1 MTVEKEKVK
10 DSELKPEINQDN
22 QNGSEEEPKIGVYVC
37 HCGHNIAGTVDVAK
51 VAEYAGTLPN
61 VVEAKHYMFMCSKPG
76 VQLIKDDI
84 EEKGINRT
92 VVASCSKK
100 QHGRTFAKTIEEMG
114 LNKHLHQQVNIR
126 EFCSWVHQKDKEKA
140 SEKAMKLIEAGVNR
154 ARKLEKVETKRIPT
168 TKAALVIGAGIAG
181 LRASFDLAELG
192 IPVYLVEKESTIGG
206 HMTRLNK
213 TFPTNE
219 CPQCS
224 ISPLTNGV
232 ANHPLVELYTNAQVK
247 EVGGSMGNYEIEIE
261 IKPRYVKDNCT
272 SCGECAENCPV
283 EVPSEWDKGMS
294 MRNAIYKAYPQ
305 AIPATYIRDKESCIN
320 CNTCINICP
329 VEAVDFSMET
339 ETKTFKVGSI
349 VVAAGYEE
357 YDPSEIEA
365 YHYGQEGY
373 ENIITQLQLERML
386 GPTSITNSEV
396 LRPSDGKI
404 PKHVVIIQCV
414 GSRNEQVGNKYCT
427 GVCCKFATKNAGI
440 IKDNYPDT
448 EVTICY
454 IDIRTPGLNFEEY
467 YMDAQQKGVRFIR
480 GRPSEVVRDPNT
492 GELTVIV
499 EDTLSQTPMQ
509 LKADMVVLSAA
520 MVPPQG
526 IGPLGS
532 KLKILRS
539 KEGFFKEFHI
549 KMNPTL
555 SSKGGIFLAGTI
567 QGPKDISET
576 VAHAGSAA
584 ALAAQPLVKGYI
596 EKEMLVPKIDYDLCM
611 DCGMCITACNPAAIS
626 WNAEGRP
633 EVNDIACRSC
643 GMCMPACPTAA
654 IQLVN
659 FSDDQLLD
667 EIVPIS
673 GGGVVCNE

>member
-1 MTVEKEKVK
+1 MTVE
-10 DSELKPEINQDN
+10 DSELKPEVKQDN
-22 QNGSEEEPKIGVYVC
+22 QNDSEEETKIGVYVC

-51 VAEYAGTLPN
+51 VAEFAGTLPN

-92 VVASCSKK
+92 VVASCSKN

-126 EFCSWVHQKDKEKA
+126 EFCSWVHKKDKEKA

-192 IPVYLVEKESTIGG
+192 IPVYLVEKNSTIGG

-247 EVGGSMGNYEIEIE
+247 SVEGSMGNYEIEIE
-261 IKPRYVKDNCT
+261 IKPRYVKENCT

-305 AIPATYIRDKESCIN
+305 AIPATYVRDEKSCIN

-357 YDPSEIEA
+357 YDPSEIEP

-480 GRPSEVVRDPNT
+480 GRPSEVVRDPIS

-509 LKADMVVLSAA
+509 LKADMVILSAA

-555 SSKGGIFLAGTI
+555 SSKGGIFLAGTV
-567 QGPKDISET
+567 QGPKDISES

-596 EKEMLVPKIDYDLCM
+596 EKEMLVPKIDYDLCT

-654 IQLVN
+654 IQLLN

>member
-1 MTVEKEKVK
+1 MTVEEP
-10 DSELKPEINQDN
+10 EMKPEVNQDN

-51 VAEYAGTLPN
+51 VAEYAGTLPD

-92 VVASCSKK
+92 VVASCSKN

-114 LNKHLHQQVNIR
+114 LNKHLHQQVNVR
-126 EFCSWVHQKDKEKA
+126 EFCSWVHKKDEEKA

-192 IPVYLVEKESTIGG
+192 IPVYLVEKNSTIGG

-247 EVGGSMGNYEIEIE
+247 SVEGSMGNYEIEIE

-305 AIPATYIRDKESCIN
+305 AIPATYVRDKKSCIN

-329 VEAVDFSMET
+329 VQAVDFSQET

-480 GRPSEVVRDPNT
+480 GRPSEVVRNPIT

-633 EVNDIACRSC
+633 EVNEIACRSC

-654 IQLVN
+654 ILLLN

>member
-1 MTVEKEKVK
+1 MTVE
-10 DSELKPEINQDN
+10 DSELKPEVSQDN
-22 QNGSEEEPKIGVYVC
+22 QNGSEEETKIGVYVC

-51 VAEYAGTLPN
+51 VAEYAGTLPD

-76 VQLIKDDI
+76 IQIIKDDI

-92 VVASCSKK
+92 VVASCSKN

-126 EFCSWVHQKDKEKA
+126 EFCSWVHKKDKEKA

-192 IPVYLVEKESTIGG
+192 IPVYLVEKNSTIGG

-247 EVGGSMGNYEIEIE
+247 SVEGSMGNYEIEIE

-305 AIPATYIRDKESCIN
+305 AIPATYVRDEKSCIN

-357 YDPSEIEA
+357 YDPSEIEP

-373 ENIITQLQLERML
+373 ENIITQLQLERMM

-404 PKHVVIIQCV
+404 PKSVVIIQ
-414 GSRNEQVGNKYCT
+414 
-427 GVCCKFATKNAGI
+427 
-440 IKDNYPDT
+440 
-448 EVTICY
+448 
-454 IDIRTPGLNFEEY
+454 
-467 YMDAQQKGVRFIR
+467 
-480 GRPSEVVRDPNT
+480 
-492 GELTVIV
+492 
-499 EDTLSQTPMQ
+499 
-509 LKADMVVLSAA
+509 
-520 MVPPQG
+520 
-526 IGPLGS
+526 
-532 KLKILRS
+532 
-539 KEGFFKEFHI
+539 
-549 KMNPTL
+549 
-555 SSKGGIFLAGTI
+555 
-567 QGPKDISET
+567 
-576 VAHAGSAA
+576 
-584 ALAAQPLVKGYI
+584 
-596 EKEMLVPKIDYDLCM
+596 
-611 DCGMCITACNPAAIS
+611 
-626 WNAEGRP
+626 
-633 EVNDIACRSC
+633 
-643 GMCMPACPTAA
+643 
-654 IQLVN
+654 
-659 FSDDQLLD
+659 
-667 EIVPIS
+667 
-673 GGGVVCNE
+673 

>member
-10 DSELKPEINQDN
+10 DSELKPEVSQDN

-92 VVASCSKK
+92 VVASCSKN

-339 ETKTFKVGSI
+339 ETKTFTVGSI

>member
-1 MTVEKEKVK
+1 MTVE
-10 DSELKPEINQDN
+10 DSELKPEVNQDSKM
-22 QNGSEEEPKIGVYVC
+22 GSEEEPKIGVYIC

-92 VVASCSKK
+92 VVASCSKN
-100 QHGRTFAKTIEEMG
+100 QHGRTFARTIEEMG

-126 EFCSWVHQKDKEKA
+126 EFCSWVHKKDKEKA

-154 ARKLEKVETKRIPT
+154 ARKLEEIETKRIKT

-192 IPVYLVEKESTIGG
+192 IPVYLVEKNSTIGG

-232 ANHPLVELYTNAQVK
+232 ANHPLIELYTNAQVK
-247 EVGGSMGNYEIEIE
+247 SVEGSMGNFEIEIE

-305 AIPATYIRDKESCIN
+305 AIPATYVRDEKSCIN

-329 VEAVDFSMET
+329 VEAVDFSMEP
-339 ETKTFKVGSI
+339 ETKSFKVGSI

-357 YDPSEIEA
+357 YDPSEIEP

-373 ENIITQLQLERML
+373 ENIITQLQLERMM

-404 PKHVVIIQCV
+404 PKNVVIIQCV

-480 GRPSEVVRDPNT
+480 GRPSEIVRDTIT

-499 EDTLSQTPMQ
+499 EDTLSQTPMK

-555 SSKGGIFLAGTI
+555 SSKGGIFLAGTV

-596 EKEMLVPKIDYDLCM
+596 EKEMLIPKIDYDLCM

-633 EVNDIACRSC
+633 EVNEIACRSC

-654 IQLVN
+654 IQLLN
-659 FSDDQLLD
+659 FRDDQLLD
-667 EIVPIS
+667 ELVPIS